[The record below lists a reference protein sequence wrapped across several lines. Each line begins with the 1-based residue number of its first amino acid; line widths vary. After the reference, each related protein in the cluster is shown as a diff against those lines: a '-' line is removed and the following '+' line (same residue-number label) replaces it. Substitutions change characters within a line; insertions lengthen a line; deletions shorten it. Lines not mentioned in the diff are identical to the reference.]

1 MSLMMMMMNK
11 HDNKVCVCVPITTTN
26 LPGYSFV
33 RDRLDQKIP
42 VSISFSLLFLNAING
57 KLVF

>member
-1 MSLMMMMMNK
+1 MMMMNK